1 MTTYNVSFV
10 YENIILIA
18 TVEMEEHSEVW
29 NYAEDVHIPDLFEN
43 KGKLLEISVDR
54 DEVYTDEK

>member
-54 DEVYTDEK
+54 DEVYPDEK